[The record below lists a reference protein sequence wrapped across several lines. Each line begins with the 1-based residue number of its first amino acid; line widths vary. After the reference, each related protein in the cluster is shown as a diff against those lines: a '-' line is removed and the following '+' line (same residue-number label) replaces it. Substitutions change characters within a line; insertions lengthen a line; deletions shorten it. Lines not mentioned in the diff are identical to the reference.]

1 MSVQQEVR
9 LMSMPQHT
17 IHWQERA
24 DLGRVARAVIVV
36 LIVAAIVALA
46 VDNRHDVRLGYVVG
60 DATAPA
66 WMVVTA
72 AAIGGVAVGWLVKH
86 RPGRSRYG

>member
-1 MSVQQEVR
+1 MA
-9 LMSMPQHT
+9 MPQNT

-24 DLGRVARAVIVV
+24 DLGRVARVVIVV

-46 VDNRHDVRLGYVVG
+46 VDNRHDVRLGYVIG

-66 WMVVTA
+66 WIVVMLSA
-72 AAIGGVAVGWLVKH
+72 VGGVAIGWLVKH
-86 RPGRSRYG
+86 RPGRSSSG